1 MAERGGRGREEAGQ
15 PGWSRQQEAEGG
27 GQGGYGAAGG
37 EMGPEGK
44 VGPGAAGKR
53 GRERLKASWG

>member
-27 GQGGYGAAGG
+27 GQGGQGAAGG
-37 EMGPEGK
+37 EIGPEGK
-44 VGPGAAGKR
+44 VRAWDCGAMGPGR
-53 GRERLKASWG
+53 G

>member
-27 GQGGYGAAGG
+27 GQGGQGAAGG
-37 EMGPEGK
+37 EIGPEGK
-44 VGPGAAGKR
+44 VRAWDCGAMGLGR
-53 GRERLKASWG
+53 G